1 MTIEHPEEEQLP
13 LVAQPWTPTGDVRV
27 DTAVDLIGN
36 LADLP
41 TADHL
46 AVFED
51 VHRRLHDTLADA
63 SGQ

>member
-1 MTIEHPEEEQLP
+1 MTFDHPEEEQLP
-13 LVAQPWTPTGDVRV
+13 LVAQPWTATGDIRV
-27 DTAVDLIGN
+27 DSAVELVDGLT
-36 LADLP
+36 DLP
-41 TADHL
+41 IPEHL

>member
-1 MTIEHPEEEQLP
+1 MTTSEEAQLP

-27 DTAVDLIGN
+27 DSAVELIGD
-36 LADLP
+36 LANIP
-41 TADHL
+41 VADHL

-51 VHRRLHDTLADA
+51 VHRRLQDTLADA

>member
-1 MTIEHPEEEQLP
+1 MTTSEEEQLP
-13 LVAQPWTPTGDVRV
+13 LVAQPWVPTGDIRV
-27 DTAVDLIGN
+27 DTAVELV
-36 LADLP
+36 ADLAGMP

-51 VHRRLHDTLADA
+51 VHRRLQDTLADA

>member
-13 LVAQPWTPTGDVRV
+13 LVVQPWAATGDVRV
-27 DTAVDLIGN
+27 DTAVDLIGD
-36 LADLP
+36 LAALP

-51 VHRRLHDTLADA
+51 VHRRLHDALADA